1 MYNNVFIFHPSKL
14 YNKNNKKQILLNLL
28 FKFFAK
34 KLNFYLLRKR
44 KITIIF
50 QYWDSF
56 YENKLFT
63 L

>member
-14 YNKNNKKQILLNLL
+14 YNKNSKKPILLNLIL
-28 FKFFAK
+28 KFFVK

-56 YENKLFT
+56 YENKVFT

>member
-1 MYNNVFIFHPSKL
+1 M
-14 YNKNNKKQILLNLL
+14 LLNLI
-28 FKFFAK
+28 FKFFVK
-34 KLNFYLLRKR
+34 KLNFNLLRKR